1 MYIEML
7 FGTNKSLLDFLT
19 SPQKERKNIFFLLF
33 FFKAKK
39 SHLVFGESSDLRNEK
54 GKKKGWRIMN
64 SSS

>member
-33 FFKAKK
+33 FLKLKRATWFLGKA
-39 SHLVFGESSDLRNEK
+39 LT
-54 GKKKGWRIMN
+54 
-64 SSS
+64 